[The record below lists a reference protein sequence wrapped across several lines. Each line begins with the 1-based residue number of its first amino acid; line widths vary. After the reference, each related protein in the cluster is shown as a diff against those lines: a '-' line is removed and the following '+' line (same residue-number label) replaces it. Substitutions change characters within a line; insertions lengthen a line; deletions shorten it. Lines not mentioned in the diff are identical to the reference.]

1 MFDLLKQ
8 QNVPVDEN
16 TKAFTTQEIDEL
28 KSAVPD
34 WEIVEEDGEKHLRRR
49 FEFSDFAAALQ
60 FADHIGEQ
68 AEATN
73 HHPKLIVEYGA
84 TTVELW
90 THKVGGLH
98 QNDFNM
104 ALRIDDLFS
113 RWDLISNNKD
123 VIQEAS
129 EESFPASDPP
139 GWVGSEQA
147 DK

>member
-1 MFDLLKQ
+1 MFDLFKQ

-16 TKAFTTQEIDEL
+16 SKAFSASEIEERQ
-28 KSAVPD
+28 AGVPD
-34 WEIVEEDGEKHLRRR
+34 WEIVKENGEKHLRRR
-49 FEFSDFAAALQ
+49 FEFPDFAEALR

-104 ALRIDDLFS
+104 AIRIDDLFS

-123 VIQEAS
+123 VIQLAS

-139 GWVGSEQA
+139 GWVGSQPA
-147 DK
+147 D

>member
-16 TKAFTTQEIDEL
+16 SKAYTAKEIAEL
-28 KSAVPD
+28 QAAVPD
-34 WEIVEEDGEKHLRRR
+34 WEVIEVEGEKHLRRR
-49 FEFSDFAAALQ
+49 FEFSDFAEALR

-90 THKVGGLH
+90 THKVNGLH

-104 ALRIDDLFS
+104 AIRIDDLFS
-113 RWDLISNNKD
+113 RWDLISDNKD
-123 VIQEAS
+123 EVQEAS

-139 GWVGSEQA
+139 GWVGSTREE
-147 DK
+147 